1 MKRAPAWPLEEL
13 IAADRNALTV
23 YSALRWL
30 AGDSRKL
37 GTSRKRIRSAI
48 GLSEKRI
55 TTAIHALK
63 DAGWIRLHY
72 GRATHRM
79 WYRISFP
86 KDAFFPVS
94 RKTPA
99 RKAPS
104 RDKKASQQSA
114 SCRAEKDLH
123 SRKGVGGGPALEC
136 GDPAPEPIHEH
147 PSARV
152 ERERLAQIRA
162 AREQRSAQSA
172 ASTEQYVEITRQNE
186 NDESQ
191 LHAKK

>member
-1 MKRAPAWPLEEL
+1 MKRTLAWPLEEL

-30 AGDSRKL
+30 ARDSRKL

-55 TTAIHALK
+55 TTAVHALK

-72 GRATHRM
+72 GRATNRM
-79 WYRISFP
+79 WYRVSFP
-86 KDAFFPVS
+86 KDDFFPV
-94 RKTPA
+94 R
-99 RKAPS
+99 RKASHRNSPL
-104 RDKKASQQSA
+104 RDEKASQQTV

-136 GDPAPEPIHEH
+136 GDPAPMPIHEH
-147 PSARV
+147 PSAQI
-152 ERERLAQIRA
+152 ERESMEKIRA
-162 AREQRSAQSA
+162 AREQRNAQGTTLS
-172 ASTEQYVEITRQNE
+172 EHDVQITQLDE
-186 NDESQ
+186 NNESQ
-191 LHAKK
+191 LPAKK